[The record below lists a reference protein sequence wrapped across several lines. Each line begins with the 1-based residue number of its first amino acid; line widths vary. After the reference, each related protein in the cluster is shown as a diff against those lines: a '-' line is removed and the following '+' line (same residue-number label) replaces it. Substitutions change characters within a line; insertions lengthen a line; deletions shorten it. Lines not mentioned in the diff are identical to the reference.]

1 MTYSEFKQNLIE
13 QCDDLLQDEDLSSE
27 EKQKI
32 AWLRSRII
40 IEM

>member
-1 MTYSEFKQNLIE
+1 MTYAEFKQQTIDE
-13 QCDDLLQDEDLSSE
+13 CDDLLQDEDLSPE